1 MNYKI
6 FLFGVLLISGIL
18 SRCSGNKNSKTDNK
32 EEKEISS
39 LLKYYINH
47 ELKRDSIF
55 LYEKSPNALNK
66 LCINDILFENKGI
79 NLRVDEI
86 LNKSQKDTITWAK
99 DLIPIAKIIGAND
112 IIKLRYDM
120 DDEKREK
127 EGKLFYLSNP
137 VFSADFNYAI
147 LSSIFVCGSRCGE
160 KSTLLFKKHKGSW
173 GLVKTYCKS
182 VN

>member
-6 FLFGVLLISGIL
+6 FVFITLLISGIL
-18 SRCSGNKNSKTDNK
+18 SGCSENKNSKTDK
-32 EEKEISS
+32 KKEISG

-55 LYEKSPNALNK
+55 LFDKSPNALSE
-66 LCINDILFENKGI
+66 LCINDILSENKDI
-79 NLRVDEI
+79 NLKIDEI
-86 LNKSQKDTITWAK
+86 LNKSQKDTITWSK
-99 DLIPIAKIIGAND
+99 ELVPTAKIIGANE
-112 IIKLRYDM
+112 IIKLRYTM
-120 DDEKREK
+120 EDEKREK

-137 VFSADFNYAI
+137 VFSTDFNYAI
-147 LSSIFVCGSRCGE
+147 LGSIFVCGSRCGE

-173 GLVKTYCKS
+173 VLVKTYCKS